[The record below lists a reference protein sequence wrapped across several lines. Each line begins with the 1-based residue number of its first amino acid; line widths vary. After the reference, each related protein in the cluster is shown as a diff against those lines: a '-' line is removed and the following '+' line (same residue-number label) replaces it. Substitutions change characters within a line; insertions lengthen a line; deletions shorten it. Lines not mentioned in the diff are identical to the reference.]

1 MKEYI
6 LDSKYMTSKQELHE
20 HLQTLMKFPSYYG
33 KNLDALYD
41 VLTDIA
47 EDTLVVLPKD
57 TKTKLGDYGVTLI
70 QVFKD
75 ASEENPKLK
84 LCIEK

>member
-1 MKEYI
+1 MMKEYI

-41 VLTDIA
+41 V
-47 EDTLVVLPKD
+47 
-57 TKTKLGDYGVTLI
+57 TKGIIDQLI
-70 QVFKD
+70 D
-75 ASEENPKLK
+75 EEKSAL
-84 LCIEK
+84 LMQQ

>member
-41 VLTDIA
+41 VLTDIGGIA
-47 EDTLVVLPKD
+47 KGYKNKAWRLWRDLDSSLQRCQRGK
-57 TKTKLGDYGVTLI
+57 
-70 QVFKD
+70 
-75 ASEENPKLK
+75 S
-84 LCIEK
+84 